1 MSIDDI
7 EAEALKLDRKVRA
20 RLARKLL
27 ESLETLSDEENER
40 LWTEEADR
48 RDAEWDRAPGS
59 AKPAADV
66 LRDAR
71 ARTERGAAVLRR

>member
-1 MSIDDI
+1 MGI
-7 EAEALKLDRKVRA
+7 EEIEPEALKLDPQARA

-40 LWTEEADR
+40 VWAEEAHR
-48 RDAEWDRAPGS
+48 RDADWDSAPGS
-59 AKPAADV
+59 GRPAADV

-71 ARTERGAAVLRR
+71 AKLK

>member
-1 MSIDDI
+1 MNIDEI
-7 EAEALKLDRKVRA
+7 EAEVLKLDPQVRA

-40 LWTEEADR
+40 LWAEEADR
-48 RDAEWDRAPGS
+48 RDADWDSTPGS
-59 AKPAADV
+59 TRPAADV

-71 ARTERGAAVLRR
+71 ARLR

>member
-1 MSIDDI
+1 MSIDEI
-7 EAEALKLDRKVRA
+7 EAEALKLDPQGRA

-27 ESLETLSDEENER
+27 ESLEDLSDKENER

-48 RDAEWDRAPGS
+48 RDADWGSTPGS
-59 AKPAADV
+59 ARPAVDA

-71 ARTERGAAVLRR
+71 AKLR

>member
-1 MSIDDI
+1 MNQDEI
-7 EAEALKLDRKVRA
+7 EAEVLKLQPHVRA

-40 LWTEEADR
+40 LWAEEADR
-48 RDAEWDRAPGS
+48 RDTDWNSTPTS
-59 AKPAADV
+59 ARPAADV

-71 ARTERGAAVLRR
+71 AKLR